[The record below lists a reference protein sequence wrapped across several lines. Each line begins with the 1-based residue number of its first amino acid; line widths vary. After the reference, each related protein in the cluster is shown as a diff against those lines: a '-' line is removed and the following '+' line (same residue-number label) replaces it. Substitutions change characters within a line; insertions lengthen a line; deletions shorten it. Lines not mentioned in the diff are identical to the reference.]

1 MPTLTHAGM
10 TERIVRSGSGIL
22 RKFAQFR
29 VARGNKAAEHAS
41 AWLNKRKE
49 IRKTLHYLDTGIR
62 PERYRES
69 VRRKGQEDLD
79 TNRGAAG
86 QKTWRGGR
94 PTQGKGRRGYN
105 HRA

>member
-41 AWLNKRKE
+41 AWLNKREE

-62 PERYRES
+62 PKRYRGS
-69 VRRKGQEDLD
+69 VNGQGQEDLD
-79 TNRGAAG
+79 TNQGAAG
-86 QKTWRGGR
+86 RKTGR
-94 PTQGKGRRGYN
+94 EGLPTQGRGQRECS
-105 HRA
+105 HHA

>member
-1 MPTLTHAGM
+1 MPTVTHAGM

-29 VARGNKAAEHAS
+29 VPRGNKAAVPAY

-49 IRKTLHYLDTGIR
+49 IRKTPRYLDTGIR
-62 PERYRES
+62 PKRYRES
-69 VRRKGQEDLD
+69 VRRKGQEDLG

-86 QKTWRGGR
+86 QKTWRGGH
-94 PTQGKGRRGYN
+94 PTQGRGRRVYN